1 MAKSAAKKAAATRV
15 KAVAPM
21 VQAAIEAAAQAAED
35 EPTSTYIVLHPVSH
49 DNDYYKRGEHIDLTD
64 ERSEDLLALK
74 VITPYVAPAEAS
86 EETK

>member
-21 VQAAIEAAAQAAED
+21 VQAAIEAAAQAADD
-35 EPTSTYIVLHPVSH
+35 EPTSNYIVLHPVSH
-49 DNDYYKRGEHIDLTD
+49 DNDDYKRGEHIDLTD
-64 ERSEDLLALK
+64 EHAQALLALK
-74 VITPYVAPAEAS
+74 VIAPAPAV